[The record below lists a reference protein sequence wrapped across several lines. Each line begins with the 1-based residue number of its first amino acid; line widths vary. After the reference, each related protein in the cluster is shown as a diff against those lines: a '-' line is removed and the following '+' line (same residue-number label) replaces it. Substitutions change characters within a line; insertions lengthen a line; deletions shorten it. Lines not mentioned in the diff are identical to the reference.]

1 MVVVLDCHE
10 AEGLQ
15 HTVSQLLHRA
25 EDFRHAMHRSSLRLK
40 TDFDEIALSQRLR
53 QAQQASSHGDSLEF
67 SFGAATIFEPDRCE
81 NGISQLDSGRAPRW
95 VRLGEV
101 SHRPT
106 ALSHYA
112 WLRNRLLWPLVRIPH
127 HKPQVGASK
136 ARRLNGLSL
145 CLLYDKCPNRHARLR
160 CLFPR
165 ADALVSE
172 RTRGN

>member
-25 EDFRHAMHRSSLRLK
+25 QDFRHAMHRSGLSLEG
-40 TDFDEIALSQRLR
+40 DFHEIALSQRLR
-53 QAQQASSHGDSLEF
+53 QAQQASGHGDGLEF
-67 SFGAATIFEPDRCE
+67 SFGAAAVFEPDCCE
-81 NGISQLDSGRAPRW
+81 NRISQLDSGRAPRW

-112 WLRNRLLWPLVRIPH
+112 WLRNRLLWPLVQIPL
-127 HKPQVGASK
+127 HKPQVDASK
-136 ARRLNGLSL
+136 VR
-145 CLLYDKCPNRHARLR
+145 
-160 CLFPR
+160 
-165 ADALVSE
+165 
-172 RTRGN
+172 